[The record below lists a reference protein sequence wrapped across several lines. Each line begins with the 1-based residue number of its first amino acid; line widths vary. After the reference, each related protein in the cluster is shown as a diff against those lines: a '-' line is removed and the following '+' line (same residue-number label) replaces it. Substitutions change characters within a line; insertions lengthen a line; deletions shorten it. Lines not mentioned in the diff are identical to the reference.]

1 MAALKAADTITP
13 LGVGRKQGFCAALA
27 IAKRWK
33 GADRL
38 ALLEECGL
46 LAYESVKLKA
56 RVSNDLI
63 KNYRRPGQ

>member
-1 MAALKAADTITP
+1 MKAADTIAP
-13 LGVGRKQGFCAALA
+13 AGIGRVQGFCAALA

-33 GADRL
+33 GAERV

-46 LAYESVKLKA
+46 LPYVSVKLQA

-63 KNYRRPGQ
+63 KNYRRPGT